1 MMNKNEFGV
10 RRETR
15 TNNNEMTFVDNP
27 ELHERGRVRQL
38 MSQADCLLGFADEW
52 SVSDEITLFKA
63 MHACGYRLSRH
74 TRARHASRGVRRAAS
89 RLRQRIVEA
98 LVNRNVG
105 LVYEMRRRYRFDSVD
120 SDDLTSE
127 GLWTLFRAVSTF
139 DPWRGFR
146 FSTYA
151 CTSIVR
157 GYLMLARKKQSDLER
172 LSQVWTEQEDA
183 ALSESHAPQQDRNT
197 DWWLDRLRRILSRN
211 EAELTDIE
219 RFVVERRILH
229 PVGERPDTLSSLGKI
244 LHLSK
249 ERVRQIQLAALDKL
263 RGAMCAFAGE
273 RANANVS
280 VERPA
285 AGVTPMSGGLAA

>member
-1 MMNKNEFGV
+1 MKNNHRDAKSKIRTKV
-10 RRETR
+10 NETS
-15 TNNNEMTFVDNP
+15 FVDHP
-27 ELHERGRVRQL
+27 ELHQRGRVKQL
-38 MSQADCLLGFADEW
+38 MCQAERLFGAPEEW
-52 SVSDEITLFKA
+52 SVSDETALFKA
-63 MHACGYRLSRH
+63 MHACGYRLSRRP
-74 TRARHASRGVRRAAS
+74 RANEASRGVRWAAF

-120 SDDLTSE
+120 PDDLTSE

-172 LSQVWTEQEDA
+172 LGHVWTEQEDA
-183 ALSESHAPQQDRNT
+183 ALPGSRVSQQDRDT
-197 DWWLDRLRRILSRN
+197 EWWLDRLRRILSQN
-211 EAELTDIE
+211 EAELTDVE

-229 PVGERPDTLSSLGKI
+229 PAGDRPDTLSSLGEV
-244 LHLSK
+244 LQLSK

-263 RGAMCAFAGE
+263 RATMSPFSGE
-273 RANANVS
+273 AANQSVAAEGLSTTAAPAN
-280 VERPA
+280 
-285 AGVTPMSGGLAA
+285 GGLAA